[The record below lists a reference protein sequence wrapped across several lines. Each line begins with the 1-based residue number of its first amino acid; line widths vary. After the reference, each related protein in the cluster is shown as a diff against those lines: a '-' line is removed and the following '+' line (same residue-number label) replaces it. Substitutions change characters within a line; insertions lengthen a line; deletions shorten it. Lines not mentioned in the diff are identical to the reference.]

1 MKTKLFE
8 HDVKFWLEEQY
19 PLTVVHDRYG
29 GTYSGGKFLA
39 FPREFDEIESEVC
52 GSDPECMLYWH
63 EFEDF
68 VGKGATIDEAISDL
82 RNKLQEEFDGGCRHC
97 QSISDIQKLMNQ
109 IFPKKS

>member
-82 RNKLQEEFDGGCRHC
+82 RNKLQEEMDGGCRHC
-97 QSISDIQKLMNQ
+97 QSWEDVKRLLND
-109 IFPKKS
+109 K